1 MGIADYLKSVGL
13 TNSDT
18 ADIGDLVG
26 FERKIVKQTLCS
38 SYTCQGSGYRPR
50 IVSDIHISKC
60 PYCKSENHLFY
71 KTTSIQLPQ
80 IGGKQWALI

>member
-13 TNSDT
+13 TNSET

-50 IVSDIHISKC
+50 TVSDKHLDQC
-60 PYCKSENHLFY
+60 PFCKSKNHLLY

-80 IGGKQWALI
+80 INGKDQ